1 MNDRGVEVSWL
12 KQTCCYLHD
21 NSPSRISVINVP
33 VEKVLL
39 IQRQQIF
46 SLPAKTSHL
55 PSYFERFDGRNI
67 VLLCVLPLY

>member
-21 NSPSRISVINVP
+21 NSPGRISVINVL

-39 IQRQQIF
+39 IQSQRLF

-55 PSYFERFDGRNI
+55 PSHFDGRNI
-67 VLLCVLPLY
+67 VLLCLLPLY